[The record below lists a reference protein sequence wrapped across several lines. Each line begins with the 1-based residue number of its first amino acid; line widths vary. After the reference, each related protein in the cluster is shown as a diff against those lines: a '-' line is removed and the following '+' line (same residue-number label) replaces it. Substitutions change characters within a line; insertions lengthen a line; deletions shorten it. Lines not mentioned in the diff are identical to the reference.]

1 MSNRTLTFTERV
13 AYQRAIEEIYW
24 RHRIWPKENP
34 QPKPPLDA
42 IISQGLLERKVE
54 ECLRKSQLV
63 ADPRGWPITPS
74 ELQAEMDRMARDTK
88 QPDVL
93 RELFVALGNDP
104 FVVAECLAG
113 PKATARQGT
122 ADSTA
127 GAIVDVAP
135 ADCLVLRVVIPSCRF
150 DSLRSLRTGSDGEG
164 PRLGSFGSRQI
175 TCVINL

>member
-127 GAIVDVAP
+127 GAIVDVAQ
-135 ADCLVLRVVIPSCRF
+135 LLR
-150 DSLRSLRTGSDGEG
+150 DSRSFERPDGASW
-164 PRLGSFGSRQI
+164 RRNFGFLFCKRRKAAPMVGGRN
-175 TCVINL
+175 T